1 MTAELDHQ
9 VDLLRRRLVS
19 DPRAFRDVFIS
30 DGMQAVAW
38 EFQQPELGEDF
49 TRSLWEMLLR
59 GDDSS
64 TVLMRFIWNL
74 PLSGKRKFV
83 RAIDAHLS
91 DRYPMFAGLSKGW
104 PAQNAIQPYVRDADS
119 AGH

>member
-19 DPRAFRDVFIS
+19 DPRAFREVFIS
-30 DGMQAVAW
+30 EGMQAVAW
-38 EFQQPELGEDF
+38 EFRQPELGEGF

-74 PLSGKRKFV
+74 PLGGKRKFV
-83 RAIDAHLS
+83 RAIDAHLT
-91 DRYPMFAGLSKGW
+91 DRYPMFAGLSQG
-104 PAQNAIQPYVRDADS
+104 
-119 AGH
+119 